1 MRALPP
7 LLVAVLAAA
16 CSPRLDHQ
24 KLESD
29 IQADMATKGVA
40 LSNVSCPRATL
51 SKGTTFQCMATD
63 SNGTNAVFD
72 VTASGDAKGDV
83 TWKMRGKFENMAVVG
98 DRLEQSLSTRMG
110 QAVDVSCPSKN
121 IVIQKGVTFECSAK
135 VGAKTMKF
143 VFTAKSDQ
151 GDWDTKVQES

>member
-1 MRALPP
+1 MRAAP
-7 LLVAVLAAA
+7 LLLLSVLAAG
-16 CSPRLDHQ
+16 CTPRLDRQ
-24 KLESD
+24 KLEMD
-29 IQADMATKGVA
+29 IQNDMAAKGVPIG
-40 LSNVSCPRATL
+40 NISCPSVTL
-51 SKGTTFQCMATD
+51 SKGTTFQCTGTD

-98 DRLEQSLSTRMG
+98 DHLEQSLSTRMG
-110 QAVDVSCPSKN
+110 QPVDVTCPSKN

-135 VGAKTMKF
+135 VGTKTMRF

-151 GDWDTKVQES
+151 GDWDTKVLEG